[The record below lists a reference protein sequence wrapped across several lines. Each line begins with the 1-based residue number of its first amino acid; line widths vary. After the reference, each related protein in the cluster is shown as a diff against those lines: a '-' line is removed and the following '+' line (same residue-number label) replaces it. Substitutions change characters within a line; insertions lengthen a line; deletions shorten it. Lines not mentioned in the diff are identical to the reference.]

1 MILRSV
7 PVKMP
12 ELTEALDQ
20 ARGGPVRTFVD
31 RQTGELEHVPRD
43 AEVEGVFDDIF
54 ASPQRWVEVQP
65 VPRQVRQQ
73 LRARFADEETDGQL
87 RLRLVDALAAE
98 RPLAEFGKVLRE
110 VPGALDAWLAFR
122 DRELEVVARAWLSAI
137 GLGPRR
143 PTP

>member
-1 MILRSV
+1 MIVRSL

-20 ARGGPVRTFVD
+20 PRGGPVRTFVD
-31 RQTGELEHVPRD
+31 RQTGDIEHVPRD

-65 VPRQVRQQ
+65 VPHQVRQQ
-73 LRARFADEETDGQL
+73 LRARFVDEVTDGQL

-98 RPLAEFGKVLRE
+98 RPLAQFGKALRE
-110 VPGALDAWLAFR
+110 VPGAIDAWLAFR
-122 DRELEVVARAWLSAI
+122 DRELAVLARTWLSAI
-137 GLGPRR
+137 GVAPARAPL
-143 PTP
+143 